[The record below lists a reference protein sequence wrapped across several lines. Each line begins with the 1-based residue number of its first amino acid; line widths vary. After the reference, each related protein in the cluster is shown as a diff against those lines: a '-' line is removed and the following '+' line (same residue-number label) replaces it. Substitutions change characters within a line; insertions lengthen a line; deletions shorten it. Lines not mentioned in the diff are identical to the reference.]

1 MSSVMACSKTCKV
14 VLTTLRMSAL
24 AWLQHSLQGSQPDV
38 DEAAAGVRSL
48 WGRWRVPRYRGRSTF
63 DC

>member
-1 MSSVMACSKTCKV
+1 MLSIMACSKTCKV
-14 VLTTLRMSAL
+14 LLTTLRMSAL
-24 AWLQHSLQGSQPDV
+24 AWLHRSLQGSQPNV

-48 WGRWRVPRYRGRSTF
+48 WGRWRVPRHHGRSTF